1 MVGSLLNYAIIVVVM
16 MIVAV
21 CVDPVLML
29 LFNDDWRLIVLVAQL
44 DCNGRSLCHSADG
57 YGHV

>member
-21 CVDPVLML
+21 CVDPVL

>member
-21 CVDPVLML
+21 CVDPVL
-29 LFNDDWRLIVLVAQL
+29 LFNGDWRLIVLVAQL

>member
-21 CVDPVLML
+21 CVDTVL
-29 LFNDDWRLIVLVAQL
+29 LFNGDWRLIVLVAQL